1 MLPLLGSSLQEKN
14 FESLFTPF
22 EKILLQNKTFA
33 VAVSGGS
40 DSMAMCLI
48 ANDWAK
54 RNSREMVALTVN
66 HQLRKSAADEAK
78 VISGWLK
85 PYNIAHFCLNWD
97 ASKPKFGL
105 QAAARQARYDL
116 MISWCKKK

>member
-1 MLPLLGSSLQEKN
+1 MLKSSRQEKN
-14 FESLFTPF
+14 FESLFAPF

-54 RNSREMVALTVN
+54 KNSRMMVALTVN
-66 HQLRKSAADEAK
+66 HQLRKSAGDEAR
-78 VISGWLK
+78 IIGSWLES
-85 PYNIAHFCLNWD
+85 YNITHYCLNWN
-97 ASKPKFGL
+97 
-105 QAAARQARYDL
+105 
-116 MISWCKKK
+116 